1 MIKMK
6 KIILFSIC
14 LLCFATACTKID
26 ESVEDIGKYADQ
38 ISGFEGTITYAKDG
52 KPAVGYPVQIQ
63 VGNTNGTVRFDPFTG
78 SFTPIPEP
86 NSYFK
91 EQITDEKGRFAL
103 TEVNRNL
110 PIRYGF
116 FNGLGNTPKRDFEY
130 FLQEFSVA
138 GVSQQLLQSNNLELE
153 LGKVKKIDIK
163 LYEAYKL
170 ELILNANK
178 VDFDDE
184 VVVTGKRISPI
195 DNKEYEIH
203 SKLQIPR
210 PTSPNDL
217 PFIAISNGYKSKP
230 NVPITLK
237 IETFRNKVLKDTRT
251 LVIKMD
257 RKDNNIEVL

>member
-6 KIILFSIC
+6 QVYFIVIC
-14 LLCFATACTKID
+14 FLCLTTACKKID
-26 ESVEDIGKYADQ
+26 EGVEDIGKFADQ
-38 ISGFEGTITYAKDG
+38 ISGFEGTITYAKDS
-52 KPAVGYPVQIQ
+52 KPVVGYPVQIQ

-78 SFTPIPEP
+78 GFTPNPEP

-91 EQITDEKGRFAL
+91 DQMTDEKGRFEL

-116 FNGLGNTPKRDFEY
+116 FNATGNTPKRDFEY
-130 FLQEFSVA
+130 FLQEFRVE
-138 GVSQQLLQSNNLELE
+138 GFSQKLLQNNNLELQ
-153 LGKVKKIDIK
+153 LGKVKRIDIK

-170 ELILNANK
+170 ELILYANK
-178 VDFDDE
+178 VNFEDE
-184 VVVTGKRISPI
+184 VVVTGKWFSPI
-195 DNKEYEIH
+195 DNQEYEIN
-203 SKLQIPR
+203 SQLQIPK

-237 IETFRNKVLKDTRT
+237 IETFRNKVLKDTRA

-257 RKDNNIEVL
+257 KKDNNIEVL